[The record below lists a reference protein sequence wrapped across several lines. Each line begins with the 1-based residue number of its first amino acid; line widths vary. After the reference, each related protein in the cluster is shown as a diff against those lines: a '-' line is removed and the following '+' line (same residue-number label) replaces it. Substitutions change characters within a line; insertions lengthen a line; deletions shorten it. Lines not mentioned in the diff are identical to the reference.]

1 MGTGKRQRLRVLS
14 SRLTVELLPEEAVAS
29 ALTRAWW
36 ALVRG
41 PEGLTVIHEVPD
53 TADPTGAVE
62 LWSGLYGEN
71 AHELDVPG
79 MLVALLEPLARAGV
93 PVFVAS
99 TFDSDVVLVP
109 VARFEDAERALKAA
123 GHEVVGGH

>member
-53 TADPTGAVE
+53 TPDATGAVE
-62 LWSGLYGEN
+62 LWAGLYGEN

-79 MLVALLEPLARAGV
+79 MLVALLEPLGRAGV

>member
-1 MGTGKRQRLRVLS
+1 M
-14 SRLTVELLPEEAVAS
+14 ELLPEGDVGSAS
-29 ALTRAWW
+29 AREWW

-53 TADPTGAVE
+53 APDPSGGVE
-62 LWSGLYGEN
+62 LWAGLYGEN
-71 AHELDVPG
+71 AHELDLPG
-79 MLVALLEPLARAGV
+79 MLVALLEPLARAEV

-123 GHEVVGGH
+123 GHEVVGGL